1 MSKSI
6 NGLRDDLIV
15 AESYGVTA
23 TNGEDIGVYFK
34 MPGGGVLRLRMRL
47 EDAVWQ
53 ARAILDQAQR
63 RGAKLTTDELAQM
76 GINSQSPSSSGM
88 PSVDGSVPQEG
99 Q

>member
-15 AESYGVTA
+15 AESHGVTA
-23 TNGEDIGVYFK
+23 TNGKDIGVYFK

-53 ARAILDQAQR
+53 ARMILAQAE
-63 RGAKLTTDELAQM
+63 RGGARFTPDELAQM
-76 GINSQSPSSSGM
+76 GINSQSPGM
-88 PSVDGSVPQEG
+88 PPEHRQQEVA
-99 Q
+99 